1 VGPYKKVVKKAVV
14 WLRSQQQESG
24 LFGTRAAHDYC
35 YDHAIATYAI
45 CEAYGLSEYKL
56 LRPVAQGGVDY
67 LESHRNADHVW
78 RYQPRGGDN
87 DTSITSWALMAY
99 KTADHFGLKVNKKAL
114 AAGARWLDEVSD
126 PSGRHGYTKK
136 GERSSRHPGDHATR
150 FPVTEA
156 EAMTAVGLFCRF
168 FLGQD
173 PRDKPV
179 MMAAAD
185 LIRAKP
191 PAWRWKQGS
200 IDHYYWYWASHAM
213 FQMGGE
219 YWAEWE
225 RHLAAAVLRN
235 QNDALQSKS
244 LAGSWDPVGVWGV
257 DGGRVYSTAMLTL
270 ALESGYRYTRYV
282 VR

>member
-1 VGPYKKVVKKAVV
+1 
-14 WLRSQQQESG
+14 
-24 LFGTRAAHDYC
+24 
-35 YDHAIATYAI
+35 
-45 CEAYGLSEYKL
+45 
-56 LRPVAQGGVDY
+56 
-67 LESHRNADHVW
+67 
-78 RYQPRGGDN
+78 
-87 DTSITSWALMAY
+87 
-99 KTADHFGLKVNKKAL
+99 
-114 AAGARWLDEVSD
+114 
-126 PSGRHGYTKK
+126 
-136 GERSSRHPGDHATR
+136 
-150 FPVTEA
+150 
-156 EAMTAVGLFCRF
+156 MTAVGLFCRF

-191 PAWRWKQGS
+191 PAWRWKRGS